1 MVENADPP
9 RVRVAAARS
18 GTEPVERSQ
27 NAVENR
33 WVSMRELFTGTRS
46 RNDGGALD
54 RLPWGPGATT
64 LDAHSPAISIVI
76 AVALT
81 LDVGSS
87 RAG

>member
-1 MVENADPP
+1 MDFDA
-9 RVRVAAARS
+9 
-18 GTEPVERSQ
+18 
-27 NAVENR
+27 
-33 WVSMRELFTGTRS
+33 ELFTGTRS

-54 RLPWGPGATT
+54 RLPCGPRATT